1 SGGGVVMSGLSP
13 RMRGTGARARR
24 SWPLSTVYPRGCG
37 ERCEILRDQYGLT
50 GLSPRMR
57 GTAPGSGVLPGRSRF
72 IPADAGNG
80 GGQAMPSLGGPVYP
94 RGCGERG
101 QTLLHE
107 NRIDGLS
114 PRMRGTVAARQCP
127 AWAARFIPADAG
139 NGDKPYST
147 KTGLTVYPRGCGE
160 RSDSA

>member
-114 PRMRGTVAARQCP
+114 PRMRGTVRFCLIGREVL
-127 AWAARFIPADAG
+127 RFIPADAG
-139 NGDKPYST
+139 NGSRVCSPVIPV
-147 KTGLTVYPRGCGE
+147 TVYPRGCGE
-160 RSDSA
+160 R